1 MRFLKTKILAK
12 HVYYFSDGAASQ
24 YKNYKNLCKLCF
36 HVADHEVTA
45 AWNFLFATSHGKSPC
60 DGIGGT
66 IKRLVARASLQAT
79 KEGQILTPNAA
90 LLLG

>member
-1 MRFLKTKILAK
+1 MRFLKTKIIAK

-24 YKNYKNLCKLCF
+24 YKNYKNYNLCF
-36 HVADHEVTA
+36 HVADHQVTA
-45 AWNFLFATSHGKSPC
+45 ASNYFFATSHGKSPC

-66 IKRLVARASLQAT
+66 IKRLVARASQQAT